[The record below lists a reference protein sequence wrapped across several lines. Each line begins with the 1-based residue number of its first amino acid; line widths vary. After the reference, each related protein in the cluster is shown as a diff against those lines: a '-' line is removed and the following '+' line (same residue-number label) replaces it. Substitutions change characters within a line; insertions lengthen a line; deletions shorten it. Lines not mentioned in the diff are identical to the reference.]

1 MCAINVIDFTGIE
14 TWCTHGTK
22 QSATAK
28 TEEFRQTAAE
38 AEKEREEEE
47 GEEPTT
53 DEAAVATTKM
63 SAAENIAR

>member
-1 MCAINVIDFTGIE
+1 LCAINVIDFTGIE

-38 AEKEREEEE
+38 AEKGLTE
-47 GEEPTT
+47 
-53 DEAAVATTKM
+53 
-63 SAAENIAR
+63 